1 MKWYWSKYPTWVKVL
16 VIIGVVIG
24 IGMAL
29 WDGFEGSKKAGTSSQ
44 TKEPTSLDNRKA
56 NTEIQEPVLPDNRRA
71 NTETTSNDLKI
82 KGFYLGM
89 NIDDAANLLG
99 EYVKFRPE
107 VELLI
112 NHSFAQK
119 SALASLFKNAPN
131 TEYAIASFGGFHI
144 EADSDKKVTRIA
156 FFSDFSNKLFNSID
170 MDIETFIENF
180 KKAYRIPDFK
190 LIVTENND
198 TYMPEVTYEYSSPDG
213 YKITIGTDKGVEIKS
228 IPKPTERGFD

>member
-16 VIIGVVIG
+16 VILGGVIG
-24 IGMAL
+24 IGMAI
-29 WDGFEGSKKAGTSSQ
+29 WDSFEGVQRVSGSSQ
-44 TKEPTSLDNRKA
+44 AEESTSDNNRKA
-56 NTEIQEPVLPDNRRA
+56 NTETA
-71 NTETTSNDLKI
+71 SKDLKI

-107 VELLI
+107 VESLS
-112 NHSFAQK
+112 NYSNAQK
-119 SALASLFKNAPN
+119 SQPGCPLALLLNNAPN
-131 TEYAIASFGGFHI
+131 TEYAIASLGGFHI
-144 EADSDKKVTRIA
+144 EADGDKKVTRIA

-213 YKITIGTDKGVEIKS
+213 YKITISSDKSLEIKV